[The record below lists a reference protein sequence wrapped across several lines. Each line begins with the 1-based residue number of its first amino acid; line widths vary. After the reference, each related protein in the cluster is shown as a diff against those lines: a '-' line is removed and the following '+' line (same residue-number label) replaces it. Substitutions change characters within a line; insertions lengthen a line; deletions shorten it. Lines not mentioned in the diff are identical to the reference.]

1 MPRWYLLFF
10 NSRNQPYLILHTEN
24 IEMVIETKVR
34 FGFYTMLMISLHT
47 LDSGAGIM
55 SALRNHEGSSHY
67 RQTGEL

>member
-1 MPRWYLLFF
+1 
-10 NSRNQPYLILHTEN
+10 
-24 IEMVIETKVR
+24 MVIETKVR